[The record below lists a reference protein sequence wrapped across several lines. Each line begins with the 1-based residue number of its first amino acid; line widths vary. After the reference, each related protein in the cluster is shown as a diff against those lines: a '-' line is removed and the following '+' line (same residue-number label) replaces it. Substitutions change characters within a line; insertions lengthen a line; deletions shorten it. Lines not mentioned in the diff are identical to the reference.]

1 MENQE
6 FEKTRKI
13 YKIISLQTK
22 VKAFNDPKYYWK
34 LLSILLQIITWIK
47 SYQTLGIK
55 NKIKAYYQKKNIFFN
70 FRLCFCKSYL
80 LV

>member
-34 LLSILLQIITWIK
+34 LLSILLQIIT
-47 SYQTLGIK
+47 
-55 NKIKAYYQKKNIFFN
+55 
-70 FRLCFCKSYL
+70 
-80 LV
+80 